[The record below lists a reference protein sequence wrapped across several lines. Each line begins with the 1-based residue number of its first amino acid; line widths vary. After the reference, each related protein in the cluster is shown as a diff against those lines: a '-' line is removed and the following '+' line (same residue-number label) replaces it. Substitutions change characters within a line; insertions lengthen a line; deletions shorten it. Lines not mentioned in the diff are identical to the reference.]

1 MLDVFAN
8 GASDDRESSRRRY
21 SVVFFGASV
30 RRATKLASVLSVAG
44 IRVHHA
50 ASAAEVRT
58 LLKITCAGIV
68 LIDART
74 VGRCDKTLG
83 ELTKDFPDICTV
95 VLSPLEA
102 ETSSRLYAGGAW
114 EVIVEPTRLLD
125 MLAALESAH
134 EFHEELADPVRRQ
147 SRIDGIVGAIRQR
160 GMAASPRASFTG
172 GLRLSK
178 MRVIR
183 RPRPIH

>member
-1 MLDVFAN
+1 M
-8 GASDDRESSRRRY
+8 
-21 SVVFFGASV
+21 
-30 RRATKLASVLSVAG
+30 
-44 IRVHHA
+44 
-50 ASAAEVRT
+50 

-83 ELTKDFPDICTV
+83 ELAKDFPDICTV
-95 VLSPLEA
+95 VLSPLDA

-125 MLAALESAH
+125 LLAALESAH
-134 EFHEELADPVRRQ
+134 EFHEELADPARRQ
-147 SRIDGIVGAIRQR
+147 SRIGAIVGAVRQR

-172 GLRLSK
+172 GLSK